1 MSPGLCPGSLGG
13 LALPPQADGHACGSH
28 SPPTGGPP
36 STRVPVF
43 SLAVVLLRYPGGA
56 GTEGAAARDRSV
68 RWLSCPGFADGGS
81 FCDRRPHGHPPSP
94 GAGPGFLWAS
104 WCGELR
110 FGAAKGWGG
119 GTVYLCVCLL
129 PRALL
134 SVLILHAA
142 PGACPLLLS
151 PLRQWTAAHSSSGKR
166 FLGTQPHKFVGLGHL
181 RLLPGPPAVTQGGG
195 STACVV
201 HRDPP
206 CLGDQVPRERRDSR
220 TGQGRLL

>member
-119 GTVYLCVCLL
+119 GNCVLV
-129 PRALL
+129 R
-134 SVLILHAA
+134 VLAA
-142 PGACPLLLS
+142 PGAAVCPDSACCPGGLSLVAEPPEAVDGRPQLLWEAVS
-151 PLRQWTAAHSSSGKR
+151 GDSAAQVCGARASQAAARATGCDTGRGQH
-166 FLGTQPHKFVGLGHL
+166 GLCGPQGPT
-181 RLLPGPPAVTQGGG
+181 LPGG
-195 STACVV
+195 SGA
-201 HRDPP
+201 P
-206 CLGDQVPRERRDSR
+206 
-220 TGQGRLL
+220 